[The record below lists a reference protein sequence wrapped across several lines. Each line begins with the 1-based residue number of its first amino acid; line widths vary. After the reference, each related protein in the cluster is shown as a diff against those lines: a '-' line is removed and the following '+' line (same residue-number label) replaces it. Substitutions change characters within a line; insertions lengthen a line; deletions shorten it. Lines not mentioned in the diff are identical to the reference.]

1 MKTGDKFY
9 HQGEYIVENKDK
21 YVGNKNPKY
30 RSSWEQK
37 FSYWCDH
44 ATNVLRWSYE
54 CFEIPYF
61 SPIDNKVHRY
71 FPDFYMELK
80 NTEDKIIKYIV
91 EVKPYNST
99 IPPKRPKRIGKSY
112 LNQAKN
118 YIVNKCKWESAIKFC
133 AEKGYVFK
141 LITEN
146 DLYIQ

>member
-1 MKTGDKFY
+1 
-9 HQGEYIVENKDK
+9 
-21 YVGNKNPKY
+21 
-30 RSSWEQK
+30 
-37 FSYWCDH
+37 
-44 ATNVLRWSYE
+44 
-54 CFEIPYF
+54 
-61 SPIDNKVHRY
+61 
-71 FPDFYMELK
+71 MELK

-99 IPPKRPKRIGKSY
+99 IPPKRPKRISKSY
-112 LNQAKN
+112 LNQVKN